1 MKQLFYFCLL
11 VICPGFLFSPL
22 HLKSQVKATPENIM
36 ASFIY
41 NFTNYLSW
49 SSDDLGE
56 DFEIVVLGEST
67 LLEPLK
73 YIGNTKKVT
82 EKTINVVHVQGVSE
96 LKPCHILVVGEDFT
110 KTLSELYANT
120 LLKNAII
127 ITYCNGCLQKGASI
141 NFVTESERLRFEINK
156 TTLDSKSIKASSQLL
171 KLAIKV
177 I

>member
-1 MKQLFYFCLL
+1 MKYFSYFWLFVVCS
-11 VICPGFLFSPL
+11 GFLFSPL
-22 HLKSQVKATPENIM
+22 QLKSQVKATPENIM

-49 SSDDLGE
+49 NSDDSGE
-56 DFEIVVLGEST
+56 DFEIAVLGEST

-73 YIGNTKKVT
+73 YIGNTKKVND
-82 EKTINVVHVQGVSE
+82 KNISVVQVKSLSE
-96 LKPCHILVVGEDFT
+96 LKACHILVVAENFT
-110 KTLSELYANT
+110 KTLSEIHTNP
-120 LLKNAII
+120 LLKNTII
-127 ITYCNGCLQKGASI
+127 ITHCSGCLDKGASI

-156 TTLDSKSIKASSQLL
+156 TMLDSKSIKASSQLL